1 MRLGLGVGLGG
12 RQTGVGV
19 REGGGARARDGTCR
33 HDGGPAARAAEPAL
47 QLAREQ
53 ELRQFAWAGNDAPP
67 SARDDHGAC
76 VWSYCAH
83 VCGATARAAAC
94 ACSLVGSPVGR
105 PCIAGSVWRSSP
117 FVWAVAAVIVRAVA
131 VDSIVW
137 AAATL
142 LAVVIVWAVVA
153 FSVWAAATLPT
164 QQRLLWWYA
173 KQSNGVVQLR
183 GVRGVGRGARGAG
196 CSVRGAG
203 CGVQGAEVQGEGA
216 GVHDAGVQGAG
227 CMVRGVQR
235 SGQGAGRTCRRRG
248 GWRAA
253 GRRAVWSR
261 WAGSPRP

>member
-19 REGGGARARDGTCR
+19 RERGGARARDGTCR

-105 PCIAGSVWRSSP
+105 PCIAGGVWRS
-117 FVWAVAAVIVRAVA
+117 AVCGLWRPCITGGRHCVGCGNSSHPAALTLVVREAVERRG
-131 VDSIVW
+131 
-137 AAATL
+137 AT
-142 LAVVIVWAVVA
+142 AWGA
-153 FSVWAAATLPT
+153 
-164 QQRLLWWYA
+164 
-173 KQSNGVVQLR
+173 GR
-183 GVRGVGRGARGAG
+183 GVW
-196 CSVRGAG
+196 GAG
-203 CGVQGAEVQGEGA
+203 CGVQCA
-216 GVHDAGVQGAG
+216 GCGVRGAG
-227 CMVRGVQR
+227 CRGAGCRVQGYRVQGCGAQDAWYGVQR

-248 GWRAA
+248 GRRAA